1 VIEMA
6 LKMKKI
12 TAYIIL
18 FSIILYANFLFIK
31 SISPDY
37 SLYTSFFIDLFIDF
51 ICGIIFIFALSRI
64 CMGFISEVK
73 KCRAN
78 FNYKKLLSCVTSVV
92 IGGFFLLVLVSDVS
106 SFANKILDLPRA
118 INKNPIVDNE
128 IVKEKYSWTK
138 VTHSKSGTSRI
149 PMITVVTDKNT
160 FTFEYRNDSETLL
173 KRNQKVTIYYLPH
186 TKRVLNIIKIKE
198 ETW

>member
-1 VIEMA
+1 MA

-31 SISPDY
+31 SITPNY

-51 ICGIIFIFALSRI
+51 ICGIIFIFALSII
-64 CMGFISEVK
+64 CIGFVSEIK

-78 FNYKKLLSCVTSVV
+78 FNYKKLLSCVTSAV
-92 IGGFFLLVLVSDVS
+92 IGGFFLWVLVSDIS
-106 SFANKILDLPRA
+106 SFTSKILDLPRA
-118 INKNPIVDNE
+118 INRNPIVDNE
-128 IVKEKYSWTK
+128 IVKDKYSWIK
-138 VTHSKSGTSRI
+138 VTHSKSGTRRI
-149 PMITVVTDKNT
+149 PMTTVVTDKNT
-160 FTFEYRNDSETLL
+160 FTFQHRNDSETLL
-173 KRNQKVTIYYLPH
+173 KKNQKVTIYYLPH
-186 TKRVLNIIKIKE
+186 TKRVLNITKIKE